1 MAEIHV
7 KKFSAGYPALVED
20 PVLTNNRLFIT
31 TQGHDTTTLA
41 PLFQKNWCWNYN
53 DSFYTTYADD
63 NTAGT
68 LVLEKGVVQC
78 WSNSEAGD
86 VIYNNDMHGD
96 WHLGLDR
103 NYFPVKR
110 FWKTINGRVLFANH
124 YGSPPASSGLGGG
137 SCYNLLY
144 SSTDITAGSGASSFA
159 STANP
164 ISHYIYEDV
173 SNQRIWGFHYGG
185 ANGDYVYY
193 NNQYETV
200 TGTGGQVS
208 GPASRGK
215 SMFLGVDDLGFLHFV
230 SVEDYSSLNSTHYF
244 WKIHPTTFA
253 TTTIISSSNR
263 ANTTSYGMKTYPSN
277 IRRASSTRRVM
288 YTGHFDAS
296 NILAPIRYVWNP
308 ADGSVTATN
317 CTMTYQ
323 SSNTYSTYAAKY
335 TTESVTTYNYY
346 SWKMQPQQFTVNG
359 VNYITFWL
367 VDKMAY
373 TGNGLSRW
381 STSQKRTMMTYTIGS
396 GTGDDVLTYHS
407 SYTFPTVND
416 IPREWMPINSSGT
429 QVMVPVTLQMKFFS
443 FNETT
448 GWAPTGTYPY
458 EFRAVGLDQTNR
470 IWGVSR
476 EKAQAV
482 LHMITP
488 TIPVTINVVM
498 AASSFT
504 FTGSN
509 ISTSCTVDAYGSD
522 GTRIATSVNLAI
534 DGNTMLFTTN
544 STKNLTVTTSAS
556 ASTVVNLTI
565 TGGGVNNIIAS
576 VDI

>member
-7 KKFSAGYPALVED
+7 KRIGAGYPTLIED
-20 PVLTNNRLFIT
+20 PVLTNNRLFIST
-31 TQGHDTTTLA
+31 NGHDTTTLA
-41 PLFQKNWCWNYN
+41 PLFQKNWCYTYN
-53 DSFYTTYADD
+53 DAFYQVYGDD
-63 NTAGT
+63 NVGN

-78 WSNSEAGD
+78 WSDTDAGNT
-86 VIYNNDMHGD
+86 VYNNDFVAD

-103 NYFPVKR
+103 NFFPVKR
-110 FWKTINGRVLFANH
+110 VWKTINGRVLFANH
-124 YGSPPASSGLGGG
+124 YVAPTAGSGLGGG
-137 SCYNLLY
+137 SCYNFLY
-144 SSTDITAGSGASSFA
+144 NSSDITAGSGAASFA

-164 ISHYIYEDV
+164 ISHYFYEDV
-173 SNQRIWGFHYGG
+173 SNQRIWGFHYGAAG
-185 ANGDYVYY
+185 GDYIYY
-193 NNQYETV
+193 NSQYETI
-200 TGTGGQVS
+200 TGTGGLVS
-208 GPASRGK
+208 PAGTRYK
-215 SMFLGVDDLGFLHFV
+215 TFFLGVDDLGFLHFV
-230 SVEDYSSLNSTHYF
+230 SVDDYSSACSLHNF
-244 WKIHPTTFA
+244 FKVNPTTFA
-253 TTTIISSSNR
+253 VTNIITSSNR
-263 ANTTSYGMKTYPSN
+263 AQVASYGMKTYPST

-288 YTGHFDAS
+288 YTGHFDVNSAF
-296 NILAPIRYVWNP
+296 APIRYVWNP
-308 ADGSVTATN
+308 ADGSVTPTN
-317 CTMTYQ
+317 CTMTYPGA
-323 SSNTYSTYAAKY
+323 NTYATYAAKY
-335 TTESVTTYNYY
+335 TTEGVTTYNYY
-346 SWKMQPQQFTVNG
+346 SWKMQPQQFTVDG
-359 VNYITFWL
+359 VNYITFWI

-373 TGNGLSRW
+373 VGNGLSRW
-381 STSQKRTMMTYTIGS
+381 STAAKRTMMTYTIGA

-443 FNETT
+443 FNSST

-458 EFRAVGLDQTNR
+458 EFRAIGLDQTNR

-482 LHMITP
+482 LHFITP

-498 AASSFT
+498 ASSSFT

-522 GTRIATSVNLAI
+522 GLRISTSVNLAI